1 MRRLGRLVLLLVVVL
16 LGVGVAAGFWSARTP
31 PAWFKPPAPTEASRE
46 RGWTVERR
54 LAEEFS
60 RIRAEQPTWSLRV
73 REEDLNLW
81 LAERLRPWVEH
92 RGAWPESVGRVQV
105 RLAKGR
111 VSLAVELTDLDS
123 VAVLEATPVASK
135 EDGSVTLR
143 WTSAGFG
150 RLRLPWPDARVRG
163 AVLDRVTGGR
173 EDLAAFAE
181 VLEGLTIPGAID
193 LGDGRRVSLLD
204 AEVGEGEAILDLVTA
219 PAD

>member
-1 MRRLGRLVLLLVVVL
+1 MRRLGRLVLFLVVVL
-16 LGVGVAAGFWSARTP
+16 LAVGIAAGFWSARTP
-31 PAWFKPPAPTEASRE
+31 PAWFKPPASNEASRE

-105 RLAKGR
+105 RLAEGR
-111 VSLAVELTDLDS
+111 VSLAIELKDLGS
-123 VAVLEATPVASK
+123 VAVLEAAPVASK

-150 RLRLPWPDARVRG
+150 RLRLPWPDAGVRN
-163 AVLDRVTGGR
+163 AVLDRLTGGR
-173 EDLAAFAE
+173 EEHAAFAE
-181 VLEGLTIPGAID
+181 VLEGLTIPGSID

-204 AEVGEGEAILDLVTA
+204 AEVGDGEAILDLVTA